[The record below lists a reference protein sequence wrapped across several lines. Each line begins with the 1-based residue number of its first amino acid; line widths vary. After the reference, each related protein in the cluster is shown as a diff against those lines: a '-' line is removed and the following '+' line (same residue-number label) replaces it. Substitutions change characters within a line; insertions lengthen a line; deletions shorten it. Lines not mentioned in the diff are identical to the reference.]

1 MKFNRKSKI
10 TSEIPTASLPDIV
23 FMLLFF
29 FMVTTVLR
37 VFTGLQVELPDAEA
51 IQKIESR
58 RHTAYLWI
66 DRSGRMSFNDFP
78 VRPDD
83 NTLYEVAY
91 QYRNADTQLVM
102 SLKYDELVP
111 FELVSK
117 ANNELRKAGAL
128 IVNFATDVRIR

>member
-1 MKFNRKSKI
+1 MKFNRKSQVK
-10 TSEIPTASLPDIV
+10 SEIPTASLPDIV

-37 VFTGLQVELPDAEA
+37 VFTGLQVELPDAET

-58 RHTAYLWI
+58 RHTSYLWI
-66 DRSGRMSFNDFP
+66 NRSGTMSFNDF
-78 VRPDD
+78 VVDPDD
-83 NTLYEVAY
+83 DTLYQIAY
-91 QYRNADTQLVM
+91 KYLIEDNQLIM

-111 FELVSK
+111 FELVAK

-128 IVNFATDVRIR
+128 RVNFATDVKVR

>member
-1 MKFNRKSKI
+1 MKFNRKSQVK
-10 TSEIPTASLPDIV
+10 SEIPTASLPDIV

-37 VFTGLQVELPDAEA
+37 VFTGLEVELPDAET

-58 RHTAYLWI
+58 RHTSYLWI
-66 DRSGRMSFNDFP
+66 HRSGIMSFNDF
-78 VRPDD
+78 VVDPDD
-83 NTLYEVAY
+83 DTLYQIAY
-91 QYRNADTQLVM
+91 KYLTEDNQLIM

-111 FELVSK
+111 FELVAK

-128 IVNFATDVRIR
+128 RVNFATDVKVR

>member
-1 MKFNRKSKI
+1 MKFNKKSEA
-10 TSEIPTASLPDIV
+10 TSEISTTSMPDIV

-66 DRSGRMSFNDFP
+66 DRTGRMSFNDFIVNP
-78 VRPDD
+78 EDD
-83 NTLYEVAY
+83 TLYKIAY
-91 QYRNADTQLVM
+91 QYVLEDTQLIM
-102 SLKYDELVP
+102 SLKYDEMVP
-111 FELVSK
+111 FEIVAK

-128 IVNFATDVRIR
+128 FVNFATNTKIR

>member
-1 MKFNRKSKI
+1 FNRKSQVK
-10 TSEIPTASLPDIV
+10 SEIPTASLPDIV

-37 VFTGLQVELPDAEA
+37 VFTGLEVELPDAET

-58 RHTAYLWI
+58 RHTSYLWI
-66 DRSGRMSFNDFP
+66 HRSGIMSFNDF
-78 VRPDD
+78 VVDPDD
-83 NTLYEVAY
+83 DTLYQIAY
-91 QYRNADTQLVM
+91 KYLTEDNQLIM

-111 FELVSK
+111 FELVAK

-128 IVNFATDVRIR
+128 RVNFATDVKVR

>member
-1 MKFNRKSKI
+1 MKFNRKSQVK
-10 TSEIPTASLPDIV
+10 SEIPTASLPDIV

-37 VFTGLQVELPDAEA
+37 VFTGLEVELPDAET

-58 RHTAYLWI
+58 RHTSYLWI
-66 DRSGRMSFNDFP
+66 HRSGIMSFNDF
-78 VRPDD
+78 VVDPDD
-83 NTLYEVAY
+83 DTLYQIAY
-91 QYRNADTQLVM
+91 KYLIEDNQLIM

-111 FELVSK
+111 FELVAK

-128 IVNFATDVRIR
+128 RVNFATDVKVR